1 MRTITITA
9 LVATLVA
16 IPFILRRHR
25 AQVRVVPVAGDD
37 DPRRYDVFD
46 FVSGFFG
53 WMRDGLDDADRNRA
67 DEALRATIVEHTGEH
82 GVTFQSA
89 TWIIE
94 AHKP

>member
-46 FVSGFFG
+46 FV
-53 WMRDGLDDADRNRA
+53 N
-67 DEALRATIVEHTGEH
+67 
-82 GVTFQSA
+82 
-89 TWIIE
+89 
-94 AHKP
+94 